1 MTRKRL
7 LMFAMSLLWVSLAG
21 CGEEREPHSVPTS
34 SDAAVT
40 ADDGQVASGDSPD
53 GALEGTPR
61 GACAVG
67 DVTGL
72 FEVVYGK
79 NFSYFSGDLSE
90 FPSPVV
96 APEELL
102 ATGACTVRRQVSL
115 TCTSVCQGGMVCGK
129 EGSCVEAP
137 GSVGVGTVSV
147 FGLLAE
153 VALEPTEGT
162 GFYMESSLPH
172 PPFEPGS
179 PIRLDATGGDDAAFT
194 LYGVGVDKVE
204 VNDDQWNVSPG
215 ETLSVSWVP
224 DELSDAQVEVVLSID
239 QLGKTP
245 AEIFCLTEDT
255 GELEIA
261 AELIDL
267 LLEAGISGSPAGTVT
282 RRTVDSDMIDR
293 GCVELRVYGSV
304 LVPVTLL

>member
-1 MTRKRL
+1 
-7 LMFAMSLLWVSLAG
+7 MSLLG
-21 CGEEREPHSVPTS
+21 CGEATEAEP
-34 SDAAVT
+34 AVT
-40 ADDGQVASGDSPD
+40 PTDATVSTDDGQLPLGD
-53 GALEGTPR
+53 GAGVVLEGVPR

-79 NFSYFSGDLSE
+79 NFSYFSGDVNA
-90 FPSPVV
+90 FPVPT
-96 APEELL
+96 APPEELL
-102 ATGACTVRRQVSL
+102 ATGACTARRQVSL
-115 TCTSVCQGGMVCGK
+115 TCASACEGGTVCGT
-129 EGSCVEAP
+129 EGSCVDTPE
-137 GSVGVGTVSV
+137 SVGVGTVSV
-147 FGLLAE
+147 LGLL
-153 VALEPTEGT
+153 VQVSLDPTEGT

-204 VNDDQWNVSPG
+204 VTNEPWNVVAG
-215 ETLSVSWVP
+215 EPLSVSWTP
-224 DELSDAQVEVVLSID
+224 DAQSDGQIEVVVSID

-245 AEIFCLTEDT
+245 AEIYCLTEDT

-267 LLEAGISGSPAGTVT
+267 LLEAGVSGSPAGTVT

-293 GCVELRVYGSV
+293 GCVELRVYGSA
-304 LVPVTLL
+304 LVDMTLP

>member
-1 MTRKRL
+1 ML
-7 LMFAMSLLWVSLAG
+7 SISLLWFSVAA
-21 CGEEREPHSVPTS
+21 CGEEGEAADASSASDTSV
-34 SDAAVT
+34 AANEDQ
-40 ADDGQVASGDSPD
+40 AASGDSASV
-53 GALEGTPR
+53 ALEGSPR
-61 GACAVG
+61 GACGVG

-79 NFSYFSGDLSE
+79 NFSYFSGDVNA
-90 FPSPVV
+90 FPLPAV

-102 ATGACTVRRQVSL
+102 ATGSCTVRRQVEL
-115 TCTSVCQGGMVCGK
+115 TCSSACEGGTVCGK
-129 EGSCVEAP
+129 EGSCVDAP

-147 FGLLAE
+147 LGLLME
-153 VALEPTEGT
+153 VELDPTEGT

-204 VNDDQWNVSPG
+204 VSDEEWVVSPG
-215 ETLSVSWVP
+215 QPLSLSWVP
-224 DELSDAQVEVVLSID
+224 GEVSAAQVEVTLAID
-239 QLGKTP
+239 QLGKAP
-245 AEIFCLTEDT
+245 AEIFCLTQDT
-255 GELEIA
+255 GQLEIA
-261 AELIDL
+261 ADLIDEL
-267 LLEAGISGSPAGTVT
+267 LQAGSSGSPAGTVT

-293 GCVELRVYGSV
+293 GCVELRVYGSA